1 MGRSRWNQYNY
12 TELEREKERIK
23 QKKKNKYNKENI
35 RLTED
40 KGYEYFKKY
49 GTYRSGD
56 NFVSLKEEALYKYF
70 AYVD

>member
-23 QKKKNKYNKENI
+23 QKKKNKNKKDSL

-40 KGYEYFKKY
+40 KDYNYFKKY
-49 GTYRSGD
+49 GTYKSNDDVR
-56 NFVSLKEEALYKYF
+56 SLKEEALYRYF
-70 AYVD
+70 AYID